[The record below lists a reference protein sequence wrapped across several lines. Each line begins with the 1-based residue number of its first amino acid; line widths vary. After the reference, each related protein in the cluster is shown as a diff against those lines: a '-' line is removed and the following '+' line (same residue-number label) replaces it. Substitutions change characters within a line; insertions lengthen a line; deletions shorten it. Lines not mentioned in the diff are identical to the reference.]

1 MQSHTCTLVQVWD
14 RLKFVKR
21 SAVLKTLRKAAKGR
35 GLDVEVTELTRHTAI
50 RVGHV
55 TRTLGRHTDID
66 EITVAKFFDQF
77 AEVLGGKG
85 WWR

>member
-1 MQSHTCTLVQVWD
+1 M
-14 RLKFVKR
+14 
-21 SAVLKTLRKAAKGR
+21 LKTLRKAAKGR
-35 GLDVEVTELTRHTAI
+35 GLDMEVTELARHTAI

-55 TRTLGRHTDID
+55 TRTLGRHTEID